1 MLDFFSLQGVSFRGL
16 LGSDKEPRA
25 AENIFTKPKARV
37 QAEVQEVTNSGPS
50 NKGVQ
55 LEGRI
60 CKIMVVENQGTT
72 ITKFVLLVIFS

>member
-1 MLDFFSLQGVSFRGL
+1 M
-16 LGSDKEPRA
+16 LGSDMEPKA

-60 CKIMVVENQGTT
+60 CRIIVVENQGTS
-72 ITKFVLLVIFS
+72 ITESVLLVIFS

>member
-1 MLDFFSLQGVSFRGL
+1 M
-16 LGSDKEPRA
+16 LGSDMEPKA
-25 AENIFTKPKARV
+25 TENIFTKPKARV
-37 QAEVQEVTNSGPS
+37 QAEVQEVTNSGPR

-60 CKIMVVENQGTT
+60 CKIIVVENQGTT